1 MALLRWL
8 HAAFTRFA
16 PSVAASFPWLGG
28 ALMLIAA
35 AFALHSFAFARTQQ
49 RSLATVTE
57 NVSDQDPL
65 GSVFYVPRLRFRT
78 QTGELVQILMA
89 GDDSGEPAF
98 QPGETLPVLYPP
110 SHPEQAIIATPWR
123 AYRAAIIFV
132 VLGIILFDIGFL
144 LRILLSQLRRKS
156 PKAQIA
162 AN

>member
-1 MALLRWL
+1 
-8 HAAFTRFA
+8 
-16 PSVAASFPWLGG
+16 
-28 ALMLIAA
+28 
-35 AFALHSFAFARTQQ
+35 
-49 RSLATVTE
+49 
-57 NVSDQDPL
+57 
-65 GSVFYVPRLRFRT
+65 
-78 QTGELVQILMA
+78 MA
-89 GDDSGEPAF
+89 GDDSSEPAF